1 MIELGPAVNLICTVL
16 QLTLQYLDS
25 YTYNRNK
32 TTHFFVLVLLCKQCV
47 FFLILKGARIM
58 AETKKV
64 TVKPAAKAVAKK
76 EEVKETKVEAAKEV
90 KAAPAKKVAEKK
102 ETVKKEVA
110 KKAPAKKE
118 TVKKETTKK
127 AATKKAEVKADVQIQ
142 FSGKAYTVDELV
154 KIAKDVWKYDLGKKE
169 ADFKTV
175 ELYVKPEESLTYYVI
190 NGEVSGS
197 FAI

>member
-1 MIELGPAVNLICTVL
+1 
-16 QLTLQYLDS
+16 
-25 YTYNRNK
+25 
-32 TTHFFVLVLLCKQCV
+32 
-47 FFLILKGARIM
+47 M

-90 KAAPAKKVAEKK
+90 KVEAAKEVKAAPAKKVAEKK
-102 ETVKKEVA
+102 EV
-110 KKAPAKKE
+110 AKKE
-118 TVKKETTKK
+118 TVKKETK

-142 FSGKAYTVDELV
+142 FSGKAYTTDELV